1 MVSAT
6 QKAGILCQLKKTLQL
21 QTLTSTIIN
30 YPPQLLWSW
39 STNKQVPNHHLSVA
53 EGGRVCWQRIGTRV
67 HTGLRDT
74 NLSTGCITGTTSI
87 TFQAETLNLGTQ
99 QMQVR
104 VLRTQ
109 NASKWILQYF
119 FVRGFPIT
127 TTFGFLWFSCL
138 NSNQETTYDCMTARL
153 PMLQVVWLR
162 SIKSCCQM
170 RGVPLIE
177 LAVFSP

>member
-1 MVSAT
+1 
-6 QKAGILCQLKKTLQL
+6 LCQLKKTLQL

-109 NASKWILQYF
+109 KRYRKTINPPKCIQKWILQCF

-138 NSNQETTYDCMTARL
+138 NSNQETT
-153 PMLQVVWLR
+153 
-162 SIKSCCQM
+162 
-170 RGVPLIE
+170 
-177 LAVFSP
+177 